1 MTSLAATTTV
11 ADLRDTARTVLPE
24 IAAEASDR
32 ELVRRMPFP
41 EVARLFAEG
50 LGTWRVPNKFG
61 GPDATVSELIRFI
74 IDLATADANIAQAV
88 RSHFAF
94 VEQLR
99 RSQNP
104 EQQER
109 WFARILAGDV
119 FGLASGETGGAQGK
133 IATRV
138 TQTPDGWRV
147 NGVKYYSTGTLFAD
161 WINVRAVDEDDQ
173 PIAFVL
179 PADRDGI
186 ERIDDW
192 DGIGQRLTASGT
204 TTFTDVVI
212 HEDEFTAVDNRGDVR
227 PALSPFFQIFLAS
240 VEVGIARNA
249 LSDAIAYARNK
260 ARPIKHSGVER
271 SVDDPYVR
279 LTVGETA
286 ARVYAAES
294 AVLRAAETI
303 DRVDEVPNG
312 SDAEQVAL
320 LEASVTV
327 ARAQFFAVEAALKA
341 GEQLF
346 DVGGAS
352 AAARSHNLDRHW
364 RNARTVASHNPR
376 AYKASVVGAYLL
388 DDIQPPTT
396 GFF

>member
-1 MTSLAATTTV
+1 VTSLAATTSV
-11 ADLRDTARTVLPE
+11 ADLRAAARTVLPS
-24 IAAEASDR
+24 IAAEAADR
-32 ELVRRMPFP
+32 ELVRRMPFA
-41 EVARLFAEG
+41 EVQQLFAEG
-50 LGTWRVPNKFG
+50 LGTWRVPSRFG
-61 GPDATVSELIRFI
+61 GPDAEVAELMAFV

-99 RSQNP
+99 RSTNE
-104 EQQER
+104 EQQQR
-109 WFARILAGDV
+109 WFARVLDGDV
-119 FGLASGETGGAQGK
+119 FGLASGETGGIQGHMS
-133 IATRV
+133 TRV
-138 TQTPDGWRV
+138 VQTAAGWRV
-147 NGVKYYSTGTLFAD
+147 TGVKFYSTGTLYAD
-161 WINVRAVDEDDQ
+161 WISVRVVDEADQ
-173 PIAFVL
+173 PRGFVL

-204 TTFTDVVI
+204 TRFTDVAVAD
-212 HEDEFTAVDNRGDVR
+212 DEFVQIDPQPGAR
-227 PALSPFFQIFLAS
+227 PPISPFFQLFLAA
-240 VEVGIARNA
+240 VEVGIGRNA
-249 LSDAIAYARNK
+249 LADAVAYARNK
-260 ARPIKHSGVER
+260 ARPIKHSGVDR

-279 LTVGETA
+279 LAVGEVA

-303 DRVDEVPNG
+303 DRVDETANG
-312 SDAEQVAL
+312 SDAEHEAL

-352 AAARSHNLDRHW
+352 TTARSHNLDRHW

-388 DDIQPPTT
+388 DDIEPPTS

>member
-1 MTSLAATTTV
+1 VTSLAATTSV
-11 ADLRDTARTVLPE
+11 ADLRAAARTVLPT
-24 IAAEASDR
+24 IAAEAADR
-32 ELVRRMPFP
+32 ELVRRMPFA
-41 EVARLFAEG
+41 EVQRLFAEG
-50 LGTWRVPNKFG
+50 LGTWRVPARFG
-61 GPDATVSELIRFI
+61 GPDATVAELVAFV

-99 RSQNP
+99 RSGND
-104 EQQER
+104 EQQQR
-109 WFARILAGDV
+109 WFARVLEGDV
-119 FGLASGETGGAQGK
+119 FGLASGETGGIQGQMS
-133 IATRV
+133 TRV
-138 TQTPDGWRV
+138 TQTGTGWRV

-161 WINVRAVDEDDQ
+161 WISVRVVDEDDE
-173 PIAFVL
+173 PRGFVL
-179 PADRDGI
+179 PAKRDGI

-204 TTFTDVVI
+204 TKFVDVAV
-212 HEDEFTAVDNRGDVR
+212 HDEEFVQVDPQAGAR
-227 PALSPFFQIFLAS
+227 PPISPFFQLFLAA
-240 VEVGIARNA
+240 VEVGIGRNA
-249 LSDAIAYARNK
+249 LADAVNYARTK
-260 ARPIKHSGVER
+260 ARPIKHSGVDR

-279 LTVGETA
+279 LAVGETA

-303 DRVDEVPNG
+303 DRVDDTANG
-312 SDAEQVAL
+312 SDAEQEAL

-352 AAARSHNLDRHW
+352 TTARSHNLDRHW

-388 DDIQPPTT
+388 DDVEPPTS

>member
-1 MTSLAATTTV
+1 MTSLAATTSV
-11 ADLRDTARTVLPE
+11 ADLRAAARTVLPS
-24 IAAEASDR
+24 IAAEAADR
-32 ELVRRMPFP
+32 ELVRRMPFA
-41 EVARLFAEG
+41 EVQRLFAEG
-50 LGTWRVPNKFG
+50 LGTWRVPSRFG
-61 GPDATVSELIRFI
+61 GPDAEVAELIAFV
-74 IDLATADANIAQAV
+74 IDLAAADANIAQAV

-99 RSQNP
+99 RSTNE
-104 EQQER
+104 EQQRR
-109 WFARILAGDV
+109 WFARVLEGDV
-119 FGLASGETGGAQGK
+119 FGLASGETGGIQGQMS
-133 IATRV
+133 TRV
-138 TQTPDGWRV
+138 VQTAAGWRV
-147 NGVKYYSTGTLFAD
+147 NGVKFYSTGTLYAD
-161 WINVRAVDEDDQ
+161 WISVRVVDEADQ
-173 PIAFVL
+173 PRSFVL

-204 TTFTDVVI
+204 TRFTDVAVGD
-212 HEDEFTAVDNRGDVR
+212 DEFVQIDPEPGAR
-227 PALSPFFQIFLAS
+227 PPISPFFQLFLAA
-240 VEVGIARNA
+240 VEVGIGRNA
-249 LSDAIAYARNK
+249 LADAVAYARNK
-260 ARPIKHSGVER
+260 ARPIKHSGVDR

-279 LTVGETA
+279 LAVGEVS

-303 DRVDEVPNG
+303 DRVDTVANG
-312 SDAEQVAL
+312 SDAEHEAL
-320 LEASVTV
+320 LEASLTV

-352 AAARSHNLDRHW
+352 TTARSHNLDRHW

-388 DDIQPPTT
+388 DDIEPPTS

>member
-1 MTSLAATTTV
+1 MTSLAATTSV
-11 ADLRDTARTVLPE
+11 AELRTAARTVLPA
-24 IAAEASDR
+24 IASEAADR
-32 ELVRRMPFP
+32 ELVRRMPFA
-41 EVARLFAEG
+41 EIGRLFAEG
-50 LGTWRVPNKFG
+50 LGTWRVPVRFG
-61 GPDATVSELIRFI
+61 GPDARVRELVEFV

-99 RSQNP
+99 RSDNE
-104 EQQER
+104 EQQRR
-109 WFARILAGDV
+109 WFARVLDGDV
-119 FGLASGETGGAQGK
+119 FGLASGETGGVQGK
-133 IATRV
+133 MATRV
-138 TQTPDGWRV
+138 RQGADGWRV
-147 NGVKYYSTGTLFAD
+147 SGVKYYSTGTLYAD
-161 WINVRAVDEDDQ
+161 WINVRVVDEADQ
-173 PIAFVL
+173 PRAFVV
-179 PADRDGI
+179 PAGREGI

-204 TTFTDVVI
+204 TTFTDVAV
-212 HEDEFTAVDNRGDVR
+212 HDDEFVRVDPQDGGR
-227 PALSPFFQIFLAS
+227 PPISPFFQIFLAA
-240 VEVGIARNA
+240 VEVGIGRNA
-249 LSDAIAYARNK
+249 LADAVAYARNK
-260 ARPIKHSGVER
+260 ARPIKHSGVDR

-279 LTVGETA
+279 LAVGETA

-294 AVLRAAETI
+294 AVLRAAEAI
-303 DRVDEVPNG
+303 DRVDETDNG
-312 SDAEQVAL
+312 SAAEQAAL
-320 LEASVTV
+320 LEASLTV

-352 AAARSHNLDRHW
+352 TTARSHNLDRHW

-388 DDIQPPTT
+388 DDIEPPTS

>member
-1 MTSLAATTTV
+1 MTSLAAPTSV
-11 ADLRDTARTVLPE
+11 ADLRAAARTVLPD
-24 IAAEASDR
+24 IAAEAADR
-32 ELVRRMPFP
+32 ELVRRMPYP
-41 EVARLFAEG
+41 EVRRLFAEG
-50 LGTWRVPNKFG
+50 LGTWRVPTRFG
-61 GPDATVSELIRFI
+61 GPNSTVGELVRFV

-99 RSQNP
+99 RSTNA
-104 EQQER
+104 EQQQR
-109 WFARILAGDV
+109 WFARILDGDV
-119 FGLASGETGGAQGK
+119 FGLASGETGGVQGQMS
-133 IATRV
+133 TRV
-138 TQTPDGWRV
+138 RQTPDGWRV

-161 WINVRAVDEDDQ
+161 WINVRVVDEDDQ
-173 PIAFVL
+173 PRGFVI

-192 DGIGQRLTASGT
+192 DGVGQRLTASGT
-204 TTFTDVVI
+204 TRFTDVVV
-212 HEDEFTAVDNRGDVR
+212 HDDEFVTVDPQVGAR
-227 PALSPFFQIFLAS
+227 PPISPFFQIFLAS
-240 VEVGIARNA
+240 VEVGIGRNA
-249 LSDAIAYARNK
+249 LADAVAYARNK

-279 LTVGETA
+279 LAVGETA

-303 DRVDEVPNG
+303 DLVDDTENG
-312 SDAEQVAL
+312 SPAEQEAL

-327 ARAQFFAVEAALKA
+327 ARAQFFAIEAALKA

-352 AAARSHNLDRHW
+352 AAARRHNLDRHW

-388 DDIQPPTT
+388 DDIEPPTS

>member
-212 HEDEFTAVDNRGDVR
+212 HEDEFTAVDNPGGVR

>member
-1 MTSLAATTTV
+1 MTSLAATTSV
-11 ADLRDTARTVLPE
+11 EGLRTAARTVLPG
-24 IAAEASDR
+24 IASEAADR
-32 ELVRRMPFP
+32 ELVRRMPFA
-41 EVARLFAEG
+41 EIERLFAEG
-50 LGTWRVPNKFG
+50 LGTWRVPARFG
-61 GPDATVSELIRFI
+61 GPDARVRELVEFV

-99 RSQNP
+99 RSDNE
-104 EQQER
+104 EQQRR
-109 WFARILAGDV
+109 WFARVLDGDV
-119 FGLASGETGGAQGK
+119 FGLASGETGGVQGK
-133 IATRV
+133 MATRV
-138 TQTPDGWRV
+138 RQSADGWRV
-147 NGVKYYSTGTLFAD
+147 SGVKYYSTGTLYAD
-161 WINVRAVDEDDQ
+161 WINVRVVDEADH
-173 PIAFVL
+173 PRAFVL

-204 TTFTDVVI
+204 TTFTDVAV
-212 HEDEFTAVDNRGDVR
+212 HDEEFVEVDPQDGAR
-227 PALSPFFQIFLAS
+227 PPISPFFQIFLAA
-240 VEVGIARNA
+240 VEVGIGRNA
-249 LSDAIAYARNK
+249 LADAVAYARNK
-260 ARPIKHSGVER
+260 ARPIKHSGVDR

-279 LTVGETA
+279 LAVGETA

-294 AVLRAAETI
+294 AVLRAAEAI
-303 DRVDEVPNG
+303 DRVDDTDNG
-312 SDAEQVAL
+312 SDAEQQAL
-320 LEASVTV
+320 LEASLTV

-352 AAARSHNLDRHW
+352 TTARSHNLDRHW

-388 DDIQPPTT
+388 DDIEPPTS

>member
-1 MTSLAATTTV
+1 MALLASSTSV
-11 ADLRDTARTVLPE
+11 ADLRAVARSLLPT
-24 IAAEASDR
+24 IASGAAHR
-32 ELVRRMPFP
+32 ELIRRMPYP
-41 EVARLFAEG
+41 EVQRLFAEG
-50 LGTWRVPNKFG
+50 LGVWRVPERFG
-61 GPDATVSELIRFI
+61 GPDASVRDLVEFV

-99 RSQNP
+99 RSTNDD
-104 EQQER
+104 QQQR
-109 WFARILAGDV
+109 WFARVLQGDV
-119 FGLASGETGGAQGK
+119 FGLASGETGGVQGQMS
-133 IATRV
+133 TRV
-138 TQTPDGWRV
+138 HHTADGWRV
-147 NGVKYYSTGTLFAD
+147 NGVKYYSTGTLYAD
-161 WINVRAVDEDDQ
+161 WISVRVIDEADE
-173 PIAFVL
+173 PRGFVV

-204 TTFTDVVI
+204 TKFVDVVV
-212 HEDEFTAVDNRGDVR
+212 HEDEFVKVEPQGGAR
-227 PALSPFFQIFLAS
+227 PPISPFFQIFLAA
-240 VEVGIARNA
+240 VEVGIGRNA
-249 LSDAIAYARNK
+249 LTDAVAYARNK
-260 ARPIKHSGVER
+260 ARPIKHSGVDR

-279 LTVGETA
+279 LAVGETA

-303 DRVDEVPNG
+303 DHVDTTDNG
-312 SDAEQVAL
+312 SVAEQDAL
-320 LEASVTV
+320 REASVTV

-352 AAARSHNLDRHW
+352 TTSRSHNLDRHW

-388 DDIQPPTT
+388 DDVEPPTS